1 MEKDNIFFAEEIFG
15 EGKNIFGGEEKRRR
29 ERRKIF
35 GHGKIFLGGEEK
47 QESKIRNVFGEEKIF
62 FWRRRKMRKLFGEGN
77 ISFVEKKKNG
87 EGTGLMDGQE
97 GWTGIKCSTR
107 GIVDL
112 KMIVG
117 QFGTAQFSTGQF
129 GTKS

>member
-35 GHGKIFLGGEEK
+35 GHGKIFVGGKKK

-87 EGTGLMDGQE
+87 EGTGLMDGGLDRNQMLYKRYC
-97 GWTGIKCSTR
+97 GPKNT
-107 GIVDL
+107 L
-112 KMIVG
+112 
-117 QFGTAQFSTGQF
+117 
-129 GTKS
+129 